1 MRKEPESPEE
11 KFRRMTETPVKRLVC
26 TLAVPT
32 IISMLIT
39 SIYNMAD
46 TFFIGQIGDGAT
58 SATGA
63 VGVAFSLMAVI
74 QAVGF
79 MLGMGSGNFVA
90 RLLGQR
96 ENEKAA
102 KVAATGFFT
111 SLFVGLLITILGL
124 IFLDPLTRLLGAT
137 ETILPYAREYIRY
150 ILLGAPWMAASFVLN
165 NLLRYQGSAI
175 YAMLGI
181 GTGGILN
188 ILLDPLFIFGLKMGT
203 GGAALATI
211 ISQFISFCILLWG
224 CGRGGN
230 IAIRPRNFSFQ
241 WQIHREILR
250 TGMPS
255 FYRQGLASLSI
266 VCLNFSAKPFGDPAI
281 AAMAIVSKVSQ
292 FALSAL
298 LGFGQGFQPVAGFNY
313 GAGRNDRV
321 LDAYRFCLRLAA
333 CLLLVLAAAGL
344 LLSPQVVQIFR
355 RDDAEVIAIGARALR
370 FQCITLPLSGYIII
384 ANMLLQTIGKSG
396 KASLLSLAR
405 QGMFFLPAIF
415 LFPALLGLTG
425 VQISQPVAD
434 IATFLLAIPL
444 SRSVVKELRSASPV
458 PAGPLEP
465 LIPPPAE

>member
-1 MRKEPESPEE
+1 M
-11 KFRRMTETPVKRLVC
+11 
-26 TLAVPT
+26 
-32 IISMLIT
+32 
-39 SIYNMAD
+39 
-46 TFFIGQIGDGAT
+46 
-58 SATGA
+58 
-63 VGVAFSLMAVI
+63 
-74 QAVGF
+74 
-79 MLGMGSGNFVA
+79 
-90 RLLGQR
+90 
-96 ENEKAA
+96 
-102 KVAATGFFT
+102 
-111 SLFVGLLITILGL
+111 GL

-137 ETILPYAREYIRY
+137 DTILPFAREYIRY

-230 IAIRPRNFSFQ
+230 IAIRLRNFSFQ

-321 LDAYRFCLRLAA
+321 LDAYRFCLRLAS
-333 CLLLVLAAAGL
+333 CLLVVLAAAGL

-405 QGMFFLPAIF
+405 QGLFFLPAIF

-444 SRSVVKELRSASPV
+444 SRSVVKELRTASPV
-458 PAGPLEP
+458 PAGPPKP